1 MGHVQAAGF
10 HPGSLGHGTGQPRRI
25 AQGQRDILFQGRGYP
40 LGQTGSDQGSWVIF
54 QLPGFATAASGREQA
69 SLDALRK
76 ANETSYFRD
85 GDVLWVKLVVTGAP
99 RMPIRPLDIQA
110 SVAVTRGQAVAT
122 GTATTTGA
130 DTVGKS

>member
-1 MGHVQAAGF
+1 MD
-10 HPGSLGHGTGQPRRI
+10 R
-25 AQGQRDILFQGRGYP
+25 
-40 LGQTGSDQGSWVIF
+40 GSWVIF
-54 QLPGFATAASGREQA
+54 QLPGFAAAASGQEQA

-85 GDVLWVKLVVTGAP
+85 GDVLWVKLVVTEAP